1 MSKKL
6 VALLLAAMML
16 LSLASF
22 ASAEATY
29 PEYLNLSETYYPLV
43 KDGYKDKVNIDV
55 AIYVQTDFS
64 VDPYSRY
71 FWQMMDQVFNV
82 HFNVTQVTNLEEYIT
97 LTFAADDLPDMI
109 LGAGLTPSQIYDYG
123 VVEGQLLDVAPYLTP
138 ELAPQMTK
146 LFEQYSDL
154 RATITLPNDAIY
166 CFPYIIAKDNPEIYG
181 IGSIN
186 MKMLEEAGM
195 TEKPHTLDQLVEYLY
210 KVKALGDDVIPLA
223 GSWSVTNPAAII
235 LRAMGYEVRNH
246 GEETGA
252 KITVRNGEVV
262 LPGADEEYKAF
273 LALMN
278 QFYNDGII
286 DKDYFTNDTIV
297 LQAQTAEKR
306 IGVLGDRCYALNS
319 DPNFYLDFES
329 VPVLSSEYCEE
340 AFSVASNYISFGGCV
355 ISSKT
360 EYPELLVRWCDW
372 MMTSEGTNA
381 AWVGAHKNN
390 EALML
395 EGWGGW
401 YMNDKYSRCDV
412 DRETYPDKWTG
423 AVQYLREQVAGFP
436 MGALGY
442 VVEEDWYRQTMS
454 GLEYVDKTETWAKD
468 PMNAGFYY
476 RTNAYEEYTPYL
488 RTDIST
494 INFFFDEDTTDRII
508 ELEAVL
514 KDKIENE
521 TAKFITGAR
530 SLEEFDTYLEEVRKL
545 GADEYVE
552 YYADA
557 YASFAANLAE

>member
-55 AIYVQTDFS
+55 AIVVETDFS

-82 HFNVTQVTNLEEYIT
+82 HFNVTQVTNREEYIT

-109 LGAGLTPSQIYDYG
+109 LGARLGPSQIYDYG

-186 MKMLEEAGM
+186 MKMLEEVGM

-246 GEETGA
+246 NEETGA

-273 LALMN
+273 LTLMN

-340 AFSVASNYISFGGCV
+340 AFSVASNYISFGSCL

-436 MGALGY
+436 MGSLGY

-530 SLEEFDTYLEEVRKL
+530 SLDEFDTYLEEVRKL

-557 YASFAANLAE
+557 YASFAANLAK